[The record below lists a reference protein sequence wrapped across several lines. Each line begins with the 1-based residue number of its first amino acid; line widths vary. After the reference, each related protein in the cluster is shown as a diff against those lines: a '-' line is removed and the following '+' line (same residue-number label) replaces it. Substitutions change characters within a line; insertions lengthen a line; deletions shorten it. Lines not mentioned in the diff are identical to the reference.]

1 MIAGAGELAT
11 GVALFFNPA
20 MSGVALNLVID
31 SITTFTNG
39 LYGVQKDA
47 IKAEKYTSE
56 VVSYF
61 KEAQHIVADTG
72 NKEAVQSISDA
83 ITQIENFELKADEVG
98 NLDNWLEG
106 SGSNTATNEKF
117 NQSLTYDEWL
127 KLIEADP
134 TMQDY
139 AKKLIAEKKE
149 K

>member
-1 MIAGAGELAT
+1 MTIE
-11 GVALFFNPA
+11 
-20 MSGVALNLVID
+20 

-47 IKAEKYTSE
+47 RKSEKYTQE
-56 VVSYF
+56 VLSYF
-61 KEAQHIVADTG
+61 KEAESIAAETG
-72 NKEAVQSISDA
+72 NKEALDAISSG
-83 ITQIENFELKADEVG
+83 ITQIENFELESDEVG
-98 NLDNWLEG
+98 NIDNWLEG

-117 NQSLTYDEWL
+117 NQSLSYDEWL

-134 TMQDY
+134 TMQEY